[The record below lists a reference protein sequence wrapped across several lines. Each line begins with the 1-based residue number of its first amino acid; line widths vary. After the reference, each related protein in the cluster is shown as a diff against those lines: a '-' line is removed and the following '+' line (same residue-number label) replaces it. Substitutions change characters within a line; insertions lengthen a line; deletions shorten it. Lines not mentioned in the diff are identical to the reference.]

1 MAIKFD
7 IDKLSALMKNFYT
20 LTKIRIV
27 LFDDKFNK
35 ILSIPQRDSDFCT
48 IVKNNPT
55 LGERCKRCDK
65 EARNDCLT
73 KNSLHLYTCHA
84 GLIEAI
90 SPLKMNDM
98 VLGYIML
105 GQVMEKSEKTKNKD
119 KILNYVNS
127 YIDSNLEEQYKKLT
141 SKDKKQINAAAS
153 IMETCACYL
162 WVSRLIE
169 FDGDSFASLISSYIK
184 DNLTSDLS
192 VETLCSHFALS
203 RNKLYKL
210 SHEAFGMSIAS
221 YVRKLRIEN
230 AAALLKNGYSVS
242 NAAICS
248 GFDDY
253 NYFSKQF
260 KAETGILPSKFKN
273 SL

>member
-1 MAIKFD
+1 MSVKFD
-7 IDKLSALMKNFYT
+7 TDKLSSLMKHFYT

-35 ILSIPQRDSDFCT
+35 ILSIPEQDSDFCT
-48 IVKNNPT
+48 LVRNNPI
-55 LGERCKRCDK
+55 LFERCDKCDK
-65 EARNDCLT
+65 EARKVCLT

-98 VLGYIML
+98 ILGYIML
-105 GQVMEKSEKTKNKD
+105 GQVMDKSEKSKNRD
-119 KILNYVNS
+119 KILNYVHS
-127 YIDSNLEEQYKKLT
+127 YIDTDLEEQYKKLT

-192 VETLCSHFALS
+192 VEMLCAHFALS

-230 AAALLKNGYSVS
+230 AAALLKNGYSVA
-242 NAAICS
+242 NAAISS